1 MKSTVSSHLNLASP
15 YYLHP
20 ADSLGNPLISRVLDH
35 QNYNSW
41 SHYMLLALKSK
52 NKLAF
57 IDGTLPK
64 PPVDDPLF
72 EAWDCCNTFVV
83 SWIHLSLSSD
93 IAQSVMGNGIAKDL
107 WQELK
112 NRFYQGDVFKIA
124 ELQEKLFSIKQGDLS
139 VTHYFTK
146 LKGIWEDL
154 ETFRPLPQCNC
165 TPKCTCVFDTSR
177 GRGRGRRGLGRGPGG
192 RGSSKLCAYCSKI
205 GHLIDTCYRKHG
217 MPPNLKKQN
226 QINNLTTEDDDCDEP
241 ISLYENQG
249 ESSHVKFTSEQ
260 KDALLALLQH
270 H

>member
-1 MKSTVSSHLNLASP
+1 MDSNHTPNLGSIDLQLLAQIVAQITSMQSASTKSTVSPHLDLASP

-20 ADSLGNPLISRVLDH
+20 ADSPGNRLISRVLDH
-35 QNYNSW
+35 QNYHNW

-72 EAWDCCNTFVV
+72 EAWDRCNTFVV

-93 IAQSVMGNGIAKDL
+93 IAQSVMGNSIGKDL

-112 NRFYQGDVFKIA
+112 NQFYQGDVFKIA

-154 ETFRPLPQCNC
+154 ETFRSLPQCNC
-165 TPKCTCVFDTSR
+165 TPKCTCVFDTVSN
-177 GRGRGRRGLGRGPGG
+177 
-192 RGSSKLCAYCSKI
+192 YQN
-205 GHLIDTCYRKHG
+205 DTF
-217 MPPNLKKQN
+217 
-226 QINNLTTEDDDCDEP
+226 
-241 ISLYENQG
+241 
-249 ESSHVKFTSEQ
+249 VV
-260 KDALLALLQH
+260 
-270 H
+270 